1 MVKWSNYI
9 QDFKTSTHPVSEKTC
24 QGNRTNGIFVPI
36 FTFQDYIALLIL
48 VNLTPKFANKIW
60 AGFNIL
66 YLYQQF
72 AISGV
77 SIYYGDLYVGI
88 HMPDICML
96 AEICGSLW

>member
-1 MVKWSNYI
+1 
-9 QDFKTSTHPVSEKTC
+9 
-24 QGNRTNGIFVPI
+24 VPW

-48 VNLTPKFANKIW
+48 VNLTPKVANKIW

-88 HMPDICML
+88 HMSGICML
-96 AEICGSLW
+96 AEIRGSLW